1 MVFCRQ
7 CRKNVEDCEHFV
19 PSLGIAAVNVH
30 DAKVKTVAYSAQ
42 QRILEVEF
50 KSGQVW
56 QLLGVPPAIYQEL
69 CDTTIS
75 SFLRFIA
82 RRYYARPVRQT
93 APSVTAP
100 ETEPCQDCQTPM
112 TKRHSTANGGS
123 FMRVLWAC
131 SKCNQTIW
139 KTYGTPDFRE
149 KKTRWH

>member
-19 PSLGIAAVNVH
+19 PSLGIPAINVF
-30 DAKVKTVAYSAQ
+30 DVKVRTLAYSAQ
-42 QRILEVEF
+42 QRILEVTF

-56 QLLGVPPAIYQEL
+56 QLFGVPPAIYREL

-82 RRYYARPVRQT
+82 HRYNARPVRQASAT
-93 APSVTAP
+93 VTAP
-100 ETEPCQDCQTPM
+100 ETETCSACQTSM
-112 TKRHSTANGGS
+112 SKRHSTANNGS

-139 KTYGTPDFRE
+139 KTYGTPELRE
-149 KKTRWH
+149 SK